1 MTVIQIRPDGAVPQD
16 TEAELWLLQGL
27 LQAPAHV
34 ADCADIVRADDFHDE
49 GYATLFRAL
58 VENDAR
64 GTPVTVA
71 DLINLMGA
79 HEKAEEWRLAITA
92 MRAASFVATDFRS
105 LAGYAKKVADSS
117 LRRGLI
123 RVSRDLGQQAVAG
136 EDAGAVL
143 RTTEAALADL
153 EQRGGGDKG
162 LRDMGA
168 VMRSTLH
175 HLEAVMRGDAAIA
188 GKPTGVGDLDKALGG
203 ARNGNLIVY
212 AARPGMGKTA
222 LAINAAEATAR
233 AGGFVAFYSHEMS
246 REQIGQRII
255 AARTGIPIDKQ
266 QSGPLTNEDWR
277 RICAVGAEIAEL
289 PMEIDD
295 GRHKTVA
302 SMVASARRLQRR
314 RGLALIVVD
323 YIQLLVGGDSR
334 NRVEEVSRITR
345 DLKLAAKD
353 LDVPIIAL
361 SQLSRQVESRDDKRP
376 LKSDLRDSGS
386 IEQDA
391 DQIVF
396 IYRPDYY
403 LREPERKEG
412 EDGVKFMARQTA
424 FEQQAKEIRGL
435 AELIVAKNRHGRECT
450 VRSHWDG
457 QRQRFSDMGWQR

>member
-1 MTVIQIRPDGAVPQD
+1 MTVIPFRPDGAPQD
-16 TEAELWLLQGL
+16 IEAEQWLLEGL
-27 LQAPAHV
+27 LQAPSRV
-34 ADCADIVRADDFHDE
+34 AECAEIVRPDDFHDD
-49 GYATLFRAL
+49 GYGALFRAL
-58 VENDAR
+58 IEIDGR
-64 GTPVTVA
+64 GTPVTTA
-71 DLINLMGA
+71 DLITIMGVG
-79 HEKAEEWRLAITA
+79 EKAQEWQNAIGA
-92 MRAASFVATDFRS
+92 MRGSMAATDFRT
-105 LAGYAKKVADSS
+105 LAGYARKIADNAM
-117 LRRGLI
+117 RRALI
-123 RVSRDLGQQAVAG
+123 TLSQRLAQQAVDG
-136 EDAGAVL
+136 KDATTVL
-143 RTTEAALADL
+143 RDAETALADL

-162 LRDMGA
+162 LRDMGL
-168 VMRSTLH
+168 VMRSTLQ

-255 AARTGIPIDKQ
+255 AARTGIPIDRQ
-266 QSGPLTNEDWR
+266 QSGPLTPEDWR

-323 YIQLLVGGDSR
+323 YIQLLVGGDTR

-361 SQLSRQVESRDDKRP
+361 SQLSREVEKRDDKRP

-403 LREPERKEG
+403 LREPERREG
-412 EDGVKFMARQTA
+412 EESAKFMARREA
-424 FEQQAKEIRGL
+424 YDEQLREMQGI

-457 QRQRFSDMGWQR
+457 ERQRFSDLDWRR